1 MVIPASAAAR
11 ITSVM
16 DVAMRTISPSIST
29 IRNGGSPG
37 CTPRTVTRGEDMYG
51 LMLSVMRRSF
61 HAEPP
66 VPSIG
71 GASDARNDAPRALS
85 VPPCMID
92 T

>member
-16 DVAMRTISPSIST
+16 DVAIRTTSPSIST
-29 IRNGGSPG
+29 IRKGGSPG

-61 HAEPP
+61 HA
-66 VPSIG
+66 
-71 GASDARNDAPRALS
+71 DRRNDTPRPLS
-85 VPPCMID
+85 VPSCTID
-92 T
+92 P